1 MCMLPSCQVGSWL
14 YVGPGEQFREITHSA
29 GDLWINAQGLECL
42 YVTCVCGCVCVC
54 MQGNTFKRTFI
65 SSSDIITPPRGR
77 RQLYSSPS
85 FWPDLSNP
93 IFHPSSFLFY
103 LALFLSFFTD
113 PGKSQ
118 SNPSPLQLGKPWWVL
133 VTPTECSSSMG
144 HPFSASS
151 HSSRSNQPGSQ
162 EVHLG
167 EITPRFSPLNPK
179 RI

>member
-1 MCMLPSCQVGSWL
+1 MLPVCVG
-14 YVGPGEQFREITHSA
+14 V
-29 GDLWINAQGLECL
+29 
-42 YVTCVCGCVCVC
+42 CVCVC
-54 MQGNTFKRTFI
+54 KAIRLKGHLSHRPGVGDSYTA
-65 SSSDIITPPRGR
+65 
-77 RQLYSSPS
+77 LLL

-151 HSSRSNQPGSQ
+151 HSSRSNQPAAKRFTSGKSLLASL
-162 EVHLG
+162 HLIQK
-167 EITPRFSPLNPK
+167 EYKSLPIPLQSKYMNE
-179 RI
+179 